1 MLNDFLKI
9 RYNEY
14 SSRNHHE
21 RFCDMLYMLNGFRIF
36 LVLPTYALALY
47 VNIFWITSTILLL
60 STLII
65 AYVLSRYK
73 DNKNLVNLISVY
85 GVTVDFALAVTLMQF
100 IDSKSFEYGVNFFL
114 VAIIIEAA
122 YLWKILGSVIV
133 SIIASITTCVWL
145 LARNDFQFGTRTGI
159 AIGLRTVVFIFIA
172 LGIGSLLQVF
182 QEATDD
188 LAQHYETQ
196 EETIEKLLEV
206 AELKDDFISTASHEL
221 RTPIT
226 SLMGYLNVVDD
237 PRIDA
242 ETRAEIQVGIGRQI
256 YRLHDLVEDLLA
268 VGLIDSDRSG
278 SIGESTNLNSYIS
291 ELVDD
296 VEVINSRK
304 VNIIFLNS
312 SKEAENINIDKNF
325 LRRVLIN
332 LIQNA
337 FKYSNKDTEVKLTI
351 NMIEN
356 RLYFEIQDFGYG
368 IEGEELENIFNK
380 FHRAK
385 RNRNISG
392 SGLGLYIVKG
402 LVESMGGE
410 ITVESKVDVGT
421 TMKFYIKT

>member
-1 MLNDFLKI
+1 M
-9 RYNEY
+9 
-14 SSRNHHE
+14 
-21 RFCDMLYMLNGFRIF
+21 
-36 LVLPTYALALY
+36 
-47 VNIFWITSTILLL
+47 
-60 STLII
+60 
-65 AYVLSRYK
+65 
-73 DNKNLVNLISVY
+73 
-85 GVTVDFALAVTLMQF
+85 
-100 IDSKSFEYGVNFFL
+100 
-114 VAIIIEAA
+114 
-122 YLWKILGSVIV
+122 
-133 SIIASITTCVWL
+133 
-145 LARNDFQFGTRTGI
+145 
-159 AIGLRTVVFIFIA
+159 
-172 LGIGSLLQVF
+172 
-182 QEATDD
+182 
-188 LAQHYETQ
+188 
-196 EETIEKLLEV
+196 LEV

-268 VGLIDSDRSG
+268 VGLIDPDRNG

>member
-1 MLNDFLKI
+1 M
-9 RYNEY
+9 
-14 SSRNHHE
+14 
-21 RFCDMLYMLNGFRIF
+21 
-36 LVLPTYALALY
+36 
-47 VNIFWITSTILLL
+47 
-60 STLII
+60 
-65 AYVLSRYK
+65 
-73 DNKNLVNLISVY
+73 
-85 GVTVDFALAVTLMQF
+85 
-100 IDSKSFEYGVNFFL
+100 
-114 VAIIIEAA
+114 
-122 YLWKILGSVIV
+122 
-133 SIIASITTCVWL
+133 
-145 LARNDFQFGTRTGI
+145 ARNDFQFGTRTGI